1 LTRIFSWHGVTV
13 RQRSGSGS
21 DSGRTKHRQLKY
33 RYCLA
38 SMKQYLQKP
47 SEDELLFITF
57 CDIMLNMFNATWKS
71 ECLVLF

>member
-1 LTRIFSWHGVTV
+1 
-13 RQRSGSGS
+13 
-21 DSGRTKHRQLKY
+21 
-33 RYCLA
+33 
-38 SMKQYLQKP
+38 MKQYLQKP